1 MMTFNRQVLF
11 VFFNLML
18 TIRHAISEDAAL
30 IRALIQEL
38 AEYDGEARHVRATE
52 ADIARDG
59 LAHGYG

>member
-30 IRALIQEL
+30 IRALIQ
-38 AEYDGEARHVRATE
+38 
-52 ADIARDG
+52 
-59 LAHGYG
+59 